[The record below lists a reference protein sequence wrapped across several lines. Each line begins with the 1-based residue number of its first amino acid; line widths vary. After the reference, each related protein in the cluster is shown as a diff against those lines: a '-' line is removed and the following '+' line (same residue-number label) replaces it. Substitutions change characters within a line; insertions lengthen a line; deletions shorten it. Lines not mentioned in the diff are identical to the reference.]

1 MVCECVGAVGMAAQ
15 PSCFQMFLPS
25 NTYLTQ
31 LLTRDEIPRGPTGT
45 LPGTAGGYTRAL
57 WNLFLHFSPRATWQ
71 GPKIAQVQA
80 GCVTSA
86 SGLYSL
92 VHAQPCRNPLWQ
104 RDSPVYDQTP
114 GRLLAA
120 PEFWRSCA
128 SVQLMQLWERN
139 ELQPSCLGFFLLCG
153 REWEGQGKCPNCWI
167 FFAAVAEFLLSTD

>member
-1 MVCECVGAVGMAAQ
+1 MLSQPKACIWSWTAMVCECVGAVGMAAQ

-120 PEFWRSCA
+120 PEFWWFLCICSTNA
-128 SVQLMQLWERN
+128 A
-139 ELQPSCLGFFLLCG
+139 LGKEWITTLVSRVFFTMWKRMG
-153 REWEGQGKCPNCWI
+153 GARKM
-167 FFAAVAEFLLSTD
+167 S